1 MSLKTIKTVGARTVF
16 LKILTKISAE
26 VVMAEEDEIIE
37 VVRPILRFLGSLEFT
52 ELNEAVGEEVI
63 VSWTE
68 FERKNSGLGIVK
80 FNRARIVDDSV
91 LGGRKFATCDL
102 MD

>member
-1 MSLKTIKTVGARTVF
+1 MMIF
-16 LKILTKISAE
+16 ILTKISAE

-52 ELNEAVGEEVI
+52 ELNEAVAAEEEI

-68 FERKNSGLGIVK
+68 FERKNSGLGMVK
-80 FNRARIVDDSV
+80 FNRARIVEDSV
-91 LGGRKFATCDL
+91 LGGRKFVA
-102 MD
+102 